1 MKTFL
6 RLLLKPLAFL
16 PAMIMIWVI
25 FNFSQQPGEV
35 SAGLSLK
42 ISQEIVESTDVILD
56 RHWDSYTKSV
66 YVDKIHYYV
75 RKAAHITE
83 YFILAITITLPL
95 YVVFGIRHVFLF
107 IVSAFLCVMIACGD
121 EYHQTFVAGRTGT
134 PKDVLIDSI
143 GIFSGI
149 LVSEVFCFVGRKTI
163 FAPLEKK
170 RRKKRKY

>member
-6 RLLLKPLAFL
+6 RFLLKPLAFA
-16 PAMIMIWVI
+16 PAVLMIWII
-25 FNFSQQPGEV
+25 FNFSQQPGDV

-42 ISQEIVESTDVILD
+42 VSQKLVTTVDEVLDRNWSDAQISQ
-56 RHWDSYTKSV
+56 

-75 RKAAHITE
+75 RKAGHITE

-95 YVVFGIRHVFLF
+95 YVVFGLRHAVLF
-107 IVSAFLCVMIACGD
+107 IVSGILCVLLACAD
-121 EYHQTFVAGRTGT
+121 EYHQTFISGRTGT

-149 LVSEVFCFVGRKTI
+149 LVSEVICFVGRKTV

-170 RRKKRKY
+170 RRR

>member
-6 RLLLKPLAFL
+6 RFLLKPLAFV
-16 PAMIMIWVI
+16 PALLMIFII
-25 FNFSQQPGEV
+25 FNFSQQPGDV

-42 ISQEIVESTDVILD
+42 ISRKVVTTVDHVFEQNWSEAQINQ
-56 RHWDSYTKSV
+56 
-66 YVDKIHYYV
+66 YVDKIHFYV
-75 RKAAHITE
+75 RKAGHITE

-95 YVVFGIRHVFLF
+95 YVVFGLRHAILF
-107 IVSAFLCVMIACGD
+107 IVSGIICVLLACGD
-121 EYHQTFVAGRTGT
+121 EYHQTFISGRTGT

-163 FAPLEKK
+163 FAPLEK
-170 RRKKRKY
+170 R

>member
-1 MKTFL
+1 MKTLL
-6 RLLLKPLAFL
+6 RFLLKPLAFV
-16 PAMIMIWVI
+16 PALLMIFII
-25 FNFSQQPGEV
+25 FNFSQQPGDV

-42 ISQEIVESTDVILD
+42 ISREVVTTVDYVFEQNWSDAQINQ
-56 RHWDSYTKSV
+56 
-66 YVDKIHYYV
+66 YVDKIHFYV
-75 RKAAHITE
+75 RKAGHITE

-95 YVVFGIRHVFLF
+95 YVVFGLRHAILF
-107 IVSAFLCVMIACGD
+107 IVSGIICVLLACGD
-121 EYHQTFVAGRTGT
+121 EYHQTFISGRTGT

-170 RRKKRKY
+170 

>member
-1 MKTFL
+1 MKTLL
-6 RLLLKPLAFL
+6 RFLLKPLAFV
-16 PAMIMIWVI
+16 PALLMIFII
-25 FNFSQQPGEV
+25 FNFSQQPGDV

-42 ISQEIVESTDVILD
+42 ISRKVVTTVDYVFEQNWSDAQINQ
-56 RHWDSYTKSV
+56 
-66 YVDKIHYYV
+66 YVDKIHFYV
-75 RKAAHITE
+75 RKAGHITE

-95 YVVFGIRHVFLF
+95 YVVFGLRHAILF
-107 IVSAFLCVMIACGD
+107 IVSGIICVLLACGD
-121 EYHQTFVAGRTGT
+121 EYHQTFISGRTGT

-170 RRKKRKY
+170 